1 MPGLVLS
8 VLPTPLA
15 VVRLDATAAVPA
27 WASSGELSSVTRT
40 ADELSIV
47 CDEASVPPDARAERG
62 WRALK
67 VAGPLDFSLTGVLA
81 SLAVPLADA
90 RVSIFALS
98 TYETDYV
105 LVRAAD
111 LSRACDALT
120 RAGHVIDV

>member
-15 VVRLDATAAVPA
+15 VVRLDPTAAVPA
-27 WASSGELSSVTRT
+27 WAASGELTSVTRT

-47 CDEASVPPDARAERG
+47 CDEASVPPDARAAVRG

-67 VAGPLDFSLTGVLA
+67 VAGPLDFALTGVLA

-98 TYETDYV
+98 TYETDVV

-111 LSRACDALT
+111 LSRACAALT
-120 RAGHVIDV
+120 QAGHVVT